1 MTIITRREFIKSIGL
16 CTVLIAI
23 GDIKDGLSFFPNDL
37 STGNQLTESNFWTK
51 YGNYNNTAR
60 HLYIGVGE
68 SGLKVGKALLAR
80 MQKLDTPVRNP
91 IPIQQ
96 FDPKNSELN
105 GFIANAH
112 AVFLVGS
119 IKDKEFWAAR
129 ELILSHP
136 RFLLYTII
144 VAEQNPKLLAKS
156 FKVHENE
163 GCVFV
168 QGGNYPYMAALNA
181 FSLFSMLM
189 MPGPMGYDAA
199 DHKSAISGKSGYM
212 VHTESAYQDSIEAF
226 KKTFS
231 FYKRDIRT
239 ASSILFNIMYNET
252 IIYNLDHMTAFS
264 DIVYQNTS
272 NDVELVWN
280 CTEEPRNLGV
290 EFRASMF
297 LPFKL

>member
-16 CTVLIAI
+16 CILLIAI
-23 GDIKDGLSFFPNDL
+23 GEIKDGLSFFPNDL

-51 YGNYNNTAR
+51 FPNYTYPSNIR
-60 HLYIGVGE
+60 QIYICVGE

-80 MQKLDTPVRNP
+80 MQKLDTPVSNP
-91 IPIQQ
+91 IPIQP

-144 VAEQNPKLLAKS
+144 VAEQNPKLLARS
-156 FKVHENE
+156 FKVHETE

-168 QGGNYPYMAALNA
+168 QGKNYPYMAALN
-181 FSLFSMLM
+181 S
-189 MPGPMGYDAA
+189 
-199 DHKSAISGKSGYM
+199 
-212 VHTESAYQDSIEAF
+212 
-226 KKTFS
+226 
-231 FYKRDIRT
+231 
-239 ASSILFNIMYNET
+239 YN
-252 IIYNLDHMTAFS
+252 F
-264 DIVYQNTS
+264 V
-272 NDVELVWN
+272 
-280 CTEEPRNLGV
+280 
-290 EFRASMF
+290 
-297 LPFKL
+297 